1 MLLAP
6 ERPQRVSKPVE
17 ETKPKPPERPPP
29 PKIFGPE
36 DDPSAKVDLPE
47 APTDEP
53 EVNMQPRNPR
63 LYELVSM
70 SQDTSFWWDSV
81 DAEEGCEFT
90 GGLPGNLE
98 DQFAA
103 GLEVGSILLG
113 GLTPLLAGIGVLV
126 LHNQDDVALY
136 LEG

>member
-1 MLLAP
+1 MHVAP

-90 GGLPGNLE
+90 GGLRGNLE

-103 GLEVGSILLG
+103 GLEVGDRKSHGSYKVAGRTARGKKRAVIRLW
-113 GLTPLLAGIGVLV
+113 GLC
-126 LHNQDDVALY
+126 
-136 LEG
+136 